1 MGGFLTS
8 LSFRLLQRWCIENK
22 KILELLVLQDVCE
35 AFNGALHSLKNK
47 FNDFQNADEKFAQ
60 RKDKKKAKN
69 N

>member
-1 MGGFLTS
+1 M
-8 LSFRLLQRWCIENK
+8 ENQK
-22 KILELLVLQDVCE
+22 KILELFVLQDVCE

-47 FNDFQNADEKFAQ
+47 FIDFQNADEKFAQ